1 MRILIIEDEKITAD
15 DLAHSIKEVRP
26 YFEIVKI
33 VSSVKSAIAFL
44 KSRPLIDLI
53 FSDIQLTDG
62 LSFDIYKKV
71 DVEVPV
77 IFCTAYDEYALNAFD
92 ANGIAYLLKP
102 FTTEAIEKAIEKYEQ
117 LTQQKDDKLARLVQF
132 MEQSNQPKVSPTIL
146 VYQGEKII
154 PVSFN
159 DIALIYLKNGTVK
172 LHTFD
177 NQSFIT
183 SETLE
188 ELEKFN
194 NPNFFRANR
203 QYLIQRKAI
212 KNAAKY
218 FNRRL
223 VLHLNFPFQEKIII
237 SKEKAPAFL
246 AWLAHNE

>member
-1 MRILIIEDEKITAD
+1 MRILIIEDEKIAAD
-15 DLAHSIKEVRP
+15 DLMHSIKEVRP
-26 YFEIVKI
+26 NFEIIKTVTSI
-33 VSSVKSAIAFL
+33 KSAIDFL
-44 KSRPLIDLI
+44 ASRPAIDLI

-71 DVEVPV
+71 DVQVPV

-102 FTTEAIEKAIEKYEQ
+102 FTTEAIEKAIEKYEK
-117 LTQQKDDKLARLVQF
+117 LTQQKDDKLARLIQF
-132 MEQSNQPKVSPTIL
+132 IEQSNQSQLSPTIL

-154 PVSFN
+154 PISFN
-159 DIALIYLKNGTVK
+159 DIALMYLKNGTVK

-177 NQSFIT
+177 NQVFIA

-194 NPNFFRANR
+194 HSDFFRANR
-203 QYLIQRKAI
+203 QYLVHQKAI

-223 VLHLNFPFQEKIII
+223 VLHLHIPFDEKIII

-246 AWLAHNE
+246 AWLVHQ